1 MITLYHGSPFRVP
14 APLVSA
20 GRKNLDFGQG
30 FYLTRLREQAETWAV
45 ILSSRQKGNHPLE
58 AWLNI
63 YEFDLEGTL
72 ADGYRLLHLEAYDRQ
87 WLDFIAASRHGEQPW
102 AEYDFIEGGVANDKV
117 VDAIEAYLSGLADL
131 EHTLGKLAYAKPNH
145 QICLRNQT
153 LIDRHLHHVG
163 SHPITL
169 EEKGGIL

>member
-1 MITLYHGSPFRVP
+1 MITLYHGSPFCVVQ
-14 APLVSA
+14 PLASA

-45 ILSSRQKGNHPLE
+45 IISSRQKENRAPE

-63 YEFDLEGTL
+63 YEFDLEAAL
-72 ADGYRLLHLEAYDRQ
+72 ADGYRLLCLESYDRQ
-87 WLDFIAASRHGEQPW
+87 WLDFISASRHGEQPW

-117 VDAIEAYLSGLADL
+117 VDAIEAYLVGLADL

-145 QICLRNQT
+145 QICLRNQV
-153 LIDRHLHHVG
+153 LIDRHLHYV
-163 SHPITL
+163 SSRLITE
-169 EEKGGIL
+169 EEKGDTL